1 MLELKKDQIIQPKH
15 ISSLLASHYVDIT
28 AAFYEMHSSLLS
40 AINKKYKNLEYA
52 CVLLAFLN
60 KVQLEILRQREKNLD
75 CDISLNGFF
84 SNIKKIGRISHKIST
99 IVEDT
104 GVPKETVRRKIKKLT
119 AEKIICKNSEKRYHW
134 NLEESQQE
142 NFIKEINDEINILSL
157 FISKFSKFM
166 DFNFKVEELNKE
178 LKNNFSF
185 YWFHFLD
192 CRLKWLK
199 MWKNNLK
206 DLDLI
211 LIMIQ
216 AFIPTLQN
224 SIPKYKEKKINVDD
238 QHLIIEQSADKN
250 KNKNFSISATSVS
263 EIAKIPRATCSR
275 KLEKLVKLGLF
286 VKESKTKRY
295 YINQITTARTKNVLT
310 KENVSNTIVIFSDFV
325 ATVINTLKRNKKK

>member
-1 MLELKKDQIIQPKH
+1 MLQLKKDQIIQSKH
-15 ISSLLASHYVDIT
+15 ISSLLTNHYVDIT

-40 AINKKYKNLEYA
+40 AINKKYKNLESA
-52 CVLLAFLN
+52 CILLAFVS
-60 KVQLEILRQREKNLD
+60 KVQQEILRQREKNLD
-75 CDISLNGFF
+75 FDISLNGFF
-84 SNIKKIGRISHKIST
+84 SNVNKIGRISHKIST

-104 GVPKETVRRKIKKLT
+104 GVPKETVRRKINKL
-119 AEKIICKNSEKRYHW
+119 ASEKIIYKNSEKKYHW
-134 NLEESQQE
+134 DLEKAQQE
-142 NFIKEINDEINILSL
+142 SFIKEINYEINILSI
-157 FISKFSKFM
+157 FISKFSKILNL
-166 DFNFKVEELNKE
+166 NFKIDEVKKE
-178 LKNNFSF
+178 LKDNFSF
-185 YWFHFLD
+185 YWFHFLN

-199 MWKNNLK
+199 MWKSNLK

-224 SIPKYKEKKINVDD
+224 TNQKLKEKRINVDD
-238 QHLIIEQSADKN
+238 LHLIIGQSADKS
-250 KNKNFSISATSVS
+250 KNNHFSISATSIS

-286 VKESKTKRY
+286 VKESKTIRY

-325 ATVINTLKRNKKK
+325 ATVINTLNRKR